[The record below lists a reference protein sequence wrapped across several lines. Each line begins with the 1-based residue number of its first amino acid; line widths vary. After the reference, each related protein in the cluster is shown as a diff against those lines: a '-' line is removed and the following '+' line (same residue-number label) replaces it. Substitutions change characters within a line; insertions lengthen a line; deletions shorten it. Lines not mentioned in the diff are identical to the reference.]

1 MLTHQQRIAMYENE
15 IARLYEWKDDI
26 QKDVTYYKNE
36 SQNLKVK
43 IGHLQEMH
51 REKTRE
57 INELN
62 KMLYT
67 TIVDQKRLLEG
78 VSFKDTENPYIVE
91 TMKKMYHDLSK
102 AIEES
107 R

>member
-15 IARLYEWKDDI
+15 IARLYELNDNTR
-26 QKDVTYYKNE
+26 KDVTYYKNE

-43 IGHLQEMH
+43 IGNLQEIH
-51 REKTRE
+51 REKNRQ

-78 VSFKDTENPYIVE
+78 ISFKDTENPYIVE
-91 TMKKMYHDLSK
+91 TMKKMYDDLSK

>member
-1 MLTHQQRIAMYENE
+1 MLTHQQRIVMYENE
-15 IARLYEWKDDI
+15 IARLHEQKDNMK
-26 QKDVTYYKNE
+26 KDVTYYKNE
-36 SQNLKVK
+36 SQSLTEKMSN
-43 IGHLQEMH
+43 LQEMY
-51 REKTRE
+51 REKNRQ

-67 TIVDQKRLLEG
+67 TIVDQKRAMESI
-78 VSFKDTENPYIVE
+78 SFKDTENPYIVE
-91 TMKKMYHDLSK
+91 TMKKMYDDLSK

>member
-1 MLTHQQRIAMYENE
+1 MLTHQQRIVMYENE
-15 IARLYEWKDDI
+15 IARLHEQKDNMI
-26 QKDVTYYKNE
+26 KDVTYYKNE
-36 SQNLKVK
+36 SQSLTEKMSN
-43 IGHLQEMH
+43 LQEMY
-51 REKTRE
+51 REKNRQ

-67 TIVDQKRLLEG
+67 TIVDQKRAMESI
-78 VSFKDTENPYIVE
+78 SFKDTENPYIVE
-91 TMKKMYHDLSK
+91 TMKKMYDDLSK